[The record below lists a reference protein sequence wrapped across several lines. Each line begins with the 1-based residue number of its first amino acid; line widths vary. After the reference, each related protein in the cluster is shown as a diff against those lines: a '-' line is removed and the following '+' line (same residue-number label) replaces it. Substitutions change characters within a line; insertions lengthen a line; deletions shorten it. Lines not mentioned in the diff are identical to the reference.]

1 MRNLLFRR
9 GCQKSRFRG
18 SLGATTMKALRIK
31 WDAPTRRRRSP
42 NSLSRAEPDDE
53 LADRPAK
60 SRDVM
65 FGTGAC
71 ARSPCRLKP
80 PQPERWLRIAVFN
93 NRSEEHT
100 SELQSHSDLVCRLLL
115 EKKKKQFKPL
125 PDTVKR
131 EQTYKQEQ

>member
-18 SLGATTMKALRIK
+18 SLGTTTMKALRIK

-93 NRSEEHT
+93 NQIGRAS
-100 SELQSHSDLVCRLLL
+100 CR
-115 EKKKKQFKPL
+115 E
-125 PDTVKR
+125 R
-131 EQTYKQEQ
+131 G